1 MENLWFAHRSD
12 HEPATLF
19 DDAAD
24 APTEGGPRRSA
35 FNPPQAYRAV
45 SLLDGSERLCCRL
58 RLLRQLQHDFHL
70 K

>member
-45 SLLDGSERLCCRL
+45 SLLDGLSAYAAVFDCSASCSTTST
-58 RLLRQLQHDFHL
+58 
-70 K
+70 